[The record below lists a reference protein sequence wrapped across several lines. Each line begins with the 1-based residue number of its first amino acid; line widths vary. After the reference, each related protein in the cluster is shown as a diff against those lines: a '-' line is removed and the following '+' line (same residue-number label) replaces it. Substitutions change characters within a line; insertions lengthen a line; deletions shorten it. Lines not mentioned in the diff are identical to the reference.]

1 MTDKIKI
8 VWICHFV
15 NEIVNNKIELKFSF
29 AEKLL
34 RCFLHKQLKPDNPA
48 DFGIWNTNAIKEF
61 EKIQDVELHVISPYP
76 YLGSKK
82 KEFLL
87 NNIYYHLFT
96 SEDKTLYNFFL
107 SKIKK
112 YKFVNYN
119 PFKFLFKRIYKNI
132 DINFCKNRKIISTI
146 ISKIKPDIVNLIG
159 AENPYYS
166 LALLDIPENIP
177 TIVQLQT
184 LMSDPDFLNN
194 YPISKDSYKFRANIE
209 RQILKKA
216 NYIGTNSK
224 KFRNIIIKNI
234 NDKTIFVN
242 TRLALTETINVTID
256 KNNKKYDFVYFSL
269 NINKAADLALEAFG
283 IAYSKDPSIT
293 LDIIG
298 SCDLDYKQKLDC
310 IIEYYNM
317 KNAITFEGKL
327 QTHEDVINQI
337 RKARFALLPLKVDLT
352 SGTVREAMANGLPVL
367 TTDTGV
373 LGTQKLNLVR
383 QNVLISAIGDH
394 QALADNMLKLM
405 TDEGLVESLCKN
417 AYQTTL
423 ERKSNEEVIR
433 KNVEIYR
440 ACINN
445 FKYNIQLPKEFSEI

>member
-1 MTDKIKI
+1 MTDKIK
-8 VWICHFV
+8 VAWICHFV
-15 NEIVNNKIELKFSF
+15 NEIVNNKIELKFCF
-29 AEKLL
+29 TEKLL
-34 RCFLHKQLKPDNPA
+34 RFFLHKQLKPDNPA

-76 YLGSKK
+76 YLGSIK
-82 KEFLL
+82 KEFCH

-96 SEDKTLYNFFL
+96 DENKSLYNNFL
-107 SKIKK
+107 SKIGRH
-112 YKFVNYN
+112 KFVNYS
-119 PFKFLFKRIYKNI
+119 PFKFLIRRMHKNK
-132 DINFCKNRKIISTI
+132 DVCFFKNRQVIFQIINKIR
-146 ISKIKPDIVNLIG
+146 PDIVNLIG

-177 TIVQLQT
+177 TVVQLQT
-184 LMSDPDFLNN
+184 LMNDPDFLNN
-194 YPISKDSYKFRANIE
+194 YPISKDSYQFRANIE

-224 KFRNIIIKNI
+224 KYRKIIINNI
-234 NDKTIFVN
+234 NDKTIFIN
-242 TRLALTETINVTID
+242 TKLPLTEKINATID
-256 KNNKKYDFVYFSL
+256 KNEKKFDFVYFSL

-283 IAYSKDPSIT
+283 IAYSKDPSIK

-298 SCDLDYKQKLDC
+298 SCDLDYKKKLDY
-310 IIEYYNM
+310 IIEYYDM
-317 KNAITFEGKL
+317 KKAITFEGKL

-337 RKARFALLPLKVDLT
+337 RKARFALLPLRIDLT
-352 SGTVREAMANGLPVL
+352 SGTIREAMANGLPVL
-367 TTDTGV
+367 TTDTGE

-383 QNVLISAIGDH
+383 QNVLISNIGDH

-405 TDEGLVESLCKN
+405 TDESLAESLSKN

-433 KNVEIYR
+433 NNVVIYR